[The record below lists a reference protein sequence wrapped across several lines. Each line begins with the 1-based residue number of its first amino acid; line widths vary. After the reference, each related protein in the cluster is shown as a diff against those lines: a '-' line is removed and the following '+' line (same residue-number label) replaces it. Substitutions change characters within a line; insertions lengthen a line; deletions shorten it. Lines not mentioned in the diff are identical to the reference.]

1 MDDDSKHK
9 VVDSDDGW
17 VLMFDSEQTG
27 EEESEI
33 VSERDG
39 NTAMLAVET

>member
-9 VVDSDDGW
+9 VADSDDGW

-33 VSERDG
+33 VSEIDS
-39 NTAMLAVET
+39 NTAILTIEM